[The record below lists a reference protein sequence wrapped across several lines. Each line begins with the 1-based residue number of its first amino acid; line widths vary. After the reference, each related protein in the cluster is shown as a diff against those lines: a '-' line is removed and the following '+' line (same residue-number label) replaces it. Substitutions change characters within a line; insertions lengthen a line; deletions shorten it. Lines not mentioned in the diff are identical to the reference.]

1 MRQSWWLCLCL
12 AFLGAAWACAE
23 TEVPRTVVEV
33 SVSGPEQIAT
43 LDRLGL
49 SLDWVKNGVARGLI
63 TKSGV
68 ETLRAAGFDPKVIY
82 WDFREE
88 NPEAWLIPGYY
99 HSYAAMGAALDSIQ
113 RAYPAIAH
121 LDTLGFSIQNRAIW
135 GLRITLN
142 PTGGKRGKP
151 KYNINGDHHGNELIG
166 GEAALA
172 YAKYLTSNY
181 AGNSLVRR
189 LVDESDV
196 WVVPMVNP
204 DGREANT
211 RGNSRGADINRDY
224 GYEWNNTEG
233 VSEPG
238 PFGEP
243 EIRAMRNLFM
253 KGPYVASM
261 DFHSGT
267 MYTLYVWGFT
277 TMAAMDSAG
286 MRRVGQIYNTY
297 FPVGYGQ
304 IARDLYQVWGGS
316 TDYYYGCGG
325 DIISFAAELSNSYA
339 PPASAI
345 DTICARQIS
354 ALIPMMQETRK
365 GLWGMVRDSITHQAL
380 PARLVVANHGWSCY
394 TDPEYG
400 DYHKYLYPS
409 AGTDTVTAYAN
420 GYDPKTLQVTVG
432 ADTFAQLNFDLRANA
447 ASNYTGFTC
456 PIIRSTRTPSVP
468 ADLPWTQK
476 CLGIHD
482 GQGLALSHSS
492 VTPYIALDMGPT
504 TPVINRTGN
513 DFTVYLT
520 AAASY
525 TVQATNNMDG
535 TWANCGSGSGMQQ
548 SFDLTTAGLDSARFI
563 RITGTVSLDAIEAL
577 PRPSGVEESPRVEGQ
592 VSVAPSLVL
601 LGPNPAKEGLV
612 IKATLPAGWS
622 RLAVYDIT
630 GHLVKMLNQA
640 TLPAGSSQIFA
651 WNGVDDSGRK
661 VTSGTYF
668 ARLETPQGNRLVRV
682 VLLR

>member
-1 MRQSWWLCLCL
+1 MKKSWLICLCL
-12 AFLGAAWACAE
+12 LLWGSACVWAE
-23 TEVPRTVVEV
+23 IEVPRTVVEV
-33 SVSGPEQIAT
+33 PVSGPEQVMT

-88 NPEAWLIPGYY
+88 NPSAWLIPGYY
-99 HSYAAMGAALDSIQ
+99 HSYAAMLAALDSIQ
-113 RAYPAIAH
+113 DAQPTIAH
-121 LDTLGFSIQNRAIW
+121 LDTLGFSILNRAVL
-135 GLRITLN
+135 GLHITLN
-142 PTGGKRGKP
+142 PTSGKRGKP
-151 KYNINGDHHGNELIG
+151 KYNVNGDHHGNELIG

-172 YAKYLTSNY
+172 FAKYLANNY
-181 AGNSLVRR
+181 GSNSLVTR

-196 WVVPMVNP
+196 WVVPIVNP
-204 DGREANT
+204 DGREANQ
-211 RGNSRGADINRDY
+211 RGNNRGVDINRNY
-224 GYEWNNTEG
+224 GYEWNATGGTG
-233 VSEPG
+233 VFS
-238 PFGEP
+238 EP
-243 EIRAMRNLFM
+243 EIQAMRNLFM

-261 DFHSGT
+261 DFHSGA
-267 MYTLYVWGFT
+267 MIILYVWGFT
-277 TMAAMDSAG
+277 TMGAMDSAA

-297 FPVGYGQ
+297 YPVGYGQ
-304 IARDLYQVWGGS
+304 ISRDLYSVWGGS

-345 DTICARQIS
+345 DTICARQIT

-365 GLWGMVRDSITHQAL
+365 GLWGMVRDSVTHRAL
-380 PARLVVANHGWSCY
+380 PARLVVANRGWCCY

-409 AGTDTVTAYAN
+409 AGTYQVKAYAN
-420 GYDPKTLQVTVG
+420 GYDSKTLQVTVG
-432 ADTFAQLNFDLRANA
+432 ADTFSQLDFDLKPNA
-447 ASNYTGFTC
+447 ALNWSGFTC

-476 CLGIHD
+476 CLGVHD
-482 GQGLALSHSS
+482 SVGLALSHSS
-492 VTPYIALDMGPT
+492 VTPYIVLDMGPT
-504 TPVINRTGN
+504 TPIINRTGS

-535 TWANCGSGSGMQQ
+535 TWASCGSGSGTQQ
-548 SFDLTTAGLDSARFI
+548 YFDLTTAGLDSARYV

-577 PRPSGVEESPRVEGQ
+577 PRPSGVEESPRVERQ
-592 VSVAPSLVL
+592 VSVTPSLVL
-601 LGPNPAKEGLV
+601 LGPNPTKGGLF
-612 IKATLPAGWS
+612 IKTTFPAGWS
-622 RLAVYDIT
+622 RLAVYDIA
-630 GHLVKMLNQA
+630 GRLVKMLNQA
-640 TLPAGSSQIFA
+640 THPVGSSQTFS
-651 WNGVDDSGRK
+651 WNGIDDSGRK

-668 ARLETPQGNRLVRV
+668 AHLETPQGNCLARV

>member
-1 MRQSWWLCLCL
+1 MKRIWLVGLCLL
-12 AFLGAAWACAE
+12 FLGVTWAWAE
-23 TEVPRTVVEV
+23 VEVPRTVVEV
-33 SVSGPEQIAT
+33 PVSGSEQVMT
-43 LDRLGL
+43 LDRMGL

-63 TKSGV
+63 IKSGV
-68 ETLRAAGFDPKVIY
+68 ETLRAAGFEPKVIY

-88 NPEAWLIPGYY
+88 NPEAWLVPGYY
-99 HSYAAMGAALDSIQ
+99 HSYAAMLAALDSIQ
-113 RAYPAIAH
+113 DAHPTIAH
-121 LDTLGFSIQNRAIW
+121 LDTLGFSILNRAVL
-135 GLRITLN
+135 GLHITLN
-142 PTGGKRGKP
+142 PTSGKRGKP
-151 KYNINGDHHGNELIG
+151 KYNVNGDHHGNELIG
-166 GEAALA
+166 GEAALSF
-172 YAKYLTSNY
+172 AKYLANGYGTS
-181 AGNSLVRR
+181 SLVTR
-189 LVDESDV
+189 LVDESDF
-196 WVVPMVNP
+196 WIVPIVNP
-204 DGREANT
+204 DGREANQ
-211 RGNSRGADINRDY
+211 RGNNRGVDINRNY
-224 GYEWNNTEG
+224 GYEWNATGGAN
-233 VSEPG
+233 
-238 PFGEP
+238 PFSEP
-243 EIRAMRNLFM
+243 EIQAMRNLFM

-277 TMAAMDSAG
+277 TMAAMDSAA
-286 MRRVGQIYNTY
+286 MRRVGQIYDTY

-304 IARDLYQVWGGS
+304 ISRDLYQVWGGS

-345 DTICARQIS
+345 DTICARQDT
-354 ALIPMMQETRK
+354 ALSHMVRETRK
-365 GLWGMVRDSITHQAL
+365 GLWGMVRDSVTHRAL
-380 PARLVVANHGWSCY
+380 PARLVVTNRGWCCY

-409 AGTDTVTAYAN
+409 AGTYQVTAYAN
-420 GYDPKTLQVTVG
+420 GYDYKTLQVTVG
-432 ADTFAQLNFDLRANA
+432 ADTFAQLDFDLKPNGALNW
-447 ASNYTGFTC
+447 SGFTC

-548 SFDLTTAGLDSARFI
+548 SFDLTTAGLDSARFV

-577 PRPSGVEESPRVEGQ
+577 PRPSGVEESPRVERQ

-622 RLAVYDIT
+622 RLGIYDIA
-630 GHLVKMLNQA
+630 GRLVKMLNQA
-640 TLPAGSSQIFA
+640 TLPAGSSQIFT

-668 ARLETPQGNRLVRV
+668 ARLETPQGNCLARV